1 METAALAL
9 TFLAALGAGVMAGF
23 FYAFSGLVMPA
34 LARRPTAEAV
44 AAMQTINV
52 VVLNPGFF
60 ALFFGTA
67 AVGVAAAAVSLFAFS
82 GFDAVACVGAATVYV
97 VGAVGV
103 TMASNVPLNQRLAA
117 LPADAPEAEALW
129 RGPYLGD
136 WVRWN
141 HVRAIACALAA
152 AGFAAALI

>member
-1 METAALAL
+1 METVAL
-9 TFLAALGAGVMAGF
+9 TLAFLAALGAGVMAGF

-34 LARRPTAEAV
+34 LERRPTAEAV

-60 ALFFGTA
+60 AMFFGTG
-67 AVGVAAAAVSLFAFS
+67 AVGVGAAAVSLVAFDS
-82 GFDAVACVGAATVYV
+82 FGAAACVAAATAYV
-97 VGAVGV
+97 LGAVGV
-103 TMASNVPLNQRLAA
+103 TMASNVPLNQRLAG
-117 LPADAPEAEALW
+117 LPADASEAEALW

-141 HVRAIACALAA
+141 HVRAVACALAA
-152 AGFAAALI
+152 AGFTAALI